1 MITTVTHIKTMSA
14 TETLHRGVF
23 MGSFL
28 VSRISEVSAEISAI
42 VSTGDNS
49 VKAAAAWA
57 VLVKERSKLQEE
69 LAVIEHTKAYANA

>member
-1 MITTVTHIKTMSA
+1 
-14 TETLHRGVF
+14 